1 PSSLFPYSSTGVAC
15 LTRSQAD
22 DDNSSSSD
30 TRQFFMDGVVLS
42 ECGLNTI
49 KQALLKIQ
57 PKRHTNQKRLS
68 DQQNQSVTDT
78 GCEL

>member
-1 PSSLFPYSSTGVAC
+1 
-15 LTRSQAD
+15 
-22 DDNSSSSD
+22 
-30 TRQFFMDGVVLS
+30 MDGVVLS